1 MADIILAG
9 FGGQGILT
17 AGKILIDIA
26 AREGKNVSW
35 TSSYGAEM
43 RGGTASCSVV
53 ISDEEI
59 GSPYPT
65 KLDILVAM
73 NEPSYDKFIS
83 NVRDGGYV
91 IVNSSLMGE
100 REYPQNINVLLINA
114 TEIANEMENGR
125 GANLVMLGAMMKS
138 VALIDAETFGAG
150 LNQYFDKKGHNS
162 PKNIQCYKAGYEQ
175 VAAAHAG

>member
-1 MADIILAG
+1 MADIIMAG
-9 FGGQGILT
+9 FGGQGVLT
-17 AGKILIDIA
+17 AGKILIDVA

-65 KLDILVAM
+65 KLDVLLAM
-73 NEPSYDKFIS
+73 NEPSYDKFLPQM
-83 NVRDGGYV
+83 RDGGVV

-100 REYPQNINVLLINA
+100 REYPTNVNVYLIPATDRANA
-114 TEIANEMENGR
+114 IGNGR
-125 GANLVMLGAMMKS
+125 AANIVMLGAMIK
-138 VALIDAETFGAG
+138 ATGLIDSEAFAQGLDHYFG
-150 LNQYFDKKGHNS
+150 KKGRSN
-162 PKNIQCYKAGYEQ
+162 PKNLEAYRIGFDEARKL
-175 VAAAHAG
+175 

>member
-17 AGKILIDIA
+17 AGKILIEIA
-26 AREGKNVSW
+26 AAEGKNVSW

-73 NEPSYDKFIS
+73 NEPSYEKFIG
-83 NVRDGGYV
+83 NVRDGGCV
-91 IVNSSLMGE
+91 IINSSLIE
-100 REYPQNINVLLINA
+100 DRAFPKNVRVFAIDA
-114 TEIANEMENGR
+114 TTRANNLENSR
-125 GANLVMLGAMMKS
+125 AANLVMMGAMVK
-138 VALIDAETFGAG
+138 ATGLLDHEAFGKG
-150 LNQYFDKKGHNS
+150 INDYFDHKGRNT
-162 PKNIQCYKAGYEQ
+162 PKNRECYQAGYNEA
-175 VAAAHAG
+175 VEK

>member
-26 AREGKNVSW
+26 ARDGKNVSW

-73 NEPSYDKFIS
+73 NEPSYEKFIAD
-83 NVRDGGYV
+83 VRDGGYV
-91 IVNSSLMGE
+91 IVNSSLME
-100 REYPQNINVLLINA
+100 AQEFPENVRVFAIDA
-114 TEIANEMENGR
+114 TTQANNLENSR
-125 GANLVMLGAMMKS
+125 AANLVMLGAMMK
-138 VALIDAETFGAG
+138 ATGLIDHQKFGNG
-150 LNQYFDKKGHNS
+150 LNEYFEKKGFNT
-162 PKNIQCYKAGYEQ
+162 PRNLECYNAGYDRVTEK
-175 VAAAHAG
+175 

>member
-1 MADIILAG
+1 MADIIMAG
-9 FGGQGILT
+9 FGGQGVLT
-17 AGKILIDIA
+17 AGKILIDVA

-73 NEPSYDKFIS
+73 NEPSYDKF
-83 NVRDGGYV
+83 VGQMRDGGVV
-91 IVNSSLMGE
+91 IVNSSLMSQ
-100 REYPQNINVLLINA
+100 RKYPENVKVYGIAATDMANA
-114 TEIANEMENGR
+114 AGNGR
-125 GANLVMLGAMMKS
+125 AANLVMLGAMMKAS
-138 VALIDAETFGAG
+138 GLIDHERFGTG
-150 LNQYFDKKGHNS
+150 LDAYFAKKGRSNPS
-162 PKNIQCYKAGYEQ
+162 NLDCYRQGYE
-175 VAAAHAG
+175 AAAEVR

>member
-1 MADIILAG
+1 MSDIILAG

-17 AGKILIDIA
+17 AGKILIDVA

-65 KLDILVAM
+65 RLDILVAM
-73 NEPSYDKFIS
+73 NEPSYEKFIP

-91 IVNSSLMGE
+91 IVNSSLIEE
-100 REYPQNINVLLINA
+100 REFPDNVNVYAVDA
-114 TEIANEMENGR
+114 TNIANNMKNPR
-125 GANLVMLGAMMKS
+125 GANLVMLGAMMK
-138 VALIDAETFGAG
+138 ATGLIAPTSFGAG
-150 LNQYFDKKGHNS
+150 LNEYFDKQGRNT
-162 PKNIQCYKAGYEQ
+162 PQNLQCYRDGFEQ
-175 VAAAHAG
+175 AIEK

>member
-1 MADIILAG
+1 MADIIMAG
-9 FGGQGILT
+9 FGGQGVLT

-65 KLDILVAM
+65 KLDILLAF
-73 NEPSYDKFIS
+73 NEPSYDKFIGDM
-83 NVRDGGYV
+83 RDGGTV
-91 IVNSSLMGE
+91 IVNTSLISRDSWPE
-100 REYPQNINVLLINA
+100 NVNVYGVDATDRANA
-114 TEIANEMENGR
+114 VGNGR
-125 GANLVMLGAMMKS
+125 AANIVMLGAMTQATGILD
-138 VALIDAETFGAG
+138 VDTFSAG
-150 LNQYFDKKGHNS
+150 LNAYFDHKGRNT
-162 PKNIQCYKAGYEQ
+162 PKNEECYRIGANELKKL
-175 VAAAHAG
+175 